1 MALTLF
7 LAFVGLL
14 MIRTPIPYV
23 LAIASAIALLVNT
36 DMDTVVILQRMY
48 TASESFSLVAV
59 PFFILAGGFMENG
72 GISKRLVSFASTL
85 VGHIKGGL
93 SMVSI
98 VAAMFFAGVS
108 GSTAADTAA
117 IGSILVPAMVKKKY
131 GRDMATSVVATAGSI
146 GIIIPPSIP
155 MVILGV
161 TAGISIG
168 GLFLGGFIPGILMGI
183 ALMIVSY
190 VFASKRNL
198 PAEPKATLPEIWVA
212 FKDAILAL
220 MTMVII
226 LGGLRFINKKA
237 TEASVVA
244 AVYAFIVGFFIYREL
259 KWADLPEIM
268 IKAAVTSGVVVFC
281 VATASA
287 FGWILAYEKIPA
299 MMADFVLSFSNNKVA
314 VLLLMNLLMLFMGT
328 FLDVAPIIIILVP
341 IIYPIAMKLGV
352 DPIHFGIMTI
362 VNMAIGQ
369 CTPPVG
375 IALFVATGISKAT
388 LKEILPTYLKYMSA
402 MVVVLLIITV
412 FPDLIT
418 FIPRLVMGGGNL

>member
-1 MALTLF
+1 MAYTLF
-7 LAFVGLL
+7 FAFIVLL
-14 MIRTPIPYV
+14 VIRTPIPYV
-23 LAIASAIALLVNT
+23 LAIASALALIFNT

-72 GISKRLVSFASTL
+72 GISRRLVTFASTL

-117 IGSILVPAMVKKKY
+117 IGSILVPAMEEKKY
-131 GRDMATSVVATAGSI
+131 GKDMATSVVATAGSI

-161 TAGISIG
+161 TASISIG
-168 GLFLGGFIPGILMGI
+168 GLFLGGFIPGILMGL

-190 VFASKRNL
+190 VFAKKRNL
-198 PAEPKATLPEIWVA
+198 PAEPKATLLQIWVS

-220 MTMVII
+220 MTMLII
-226 LGGLRFINKKA
+226 LGGIMFGIFTA

-244 AVYAFIVGFFIYREL
+244 AVYAFIIGFFVYKEL
-259 KWADLPEIM
+259 KLADLPAIM
-268 IKAAVTSGVVVFC
+268 IKSAVTSGVVVFC

-287 FGWILAYEKIPA
+287 FGWILAYEKIPS
-299 MMADFVLSFSNNKVA
+299 MMADLVLSISNDKVA

-328 FLDVAPIIIILVP
+328 FLDVAPIISILVP

-352 DPIHFGIMTI
+352 DPIHFGVMTI

-375 IALFVATGISKAT
+375 IALFVATGISKAS
-388 LKEILPTYLKYMSA
+388 LKEILPTYLKYISA
-402 MVVVLLIITV
+402 MIVVLLLITL

-418 FIPRLVMGGGNL
+418 FIPRLVMGNKL